1 MLVVYNFD
9 SNNILV
15 EPLNNR
21 EAGKRKTAWSLINNT
36 LSNGVVI
43 PKLYVLDNEVSLE
56 LNASM
61 KKKQI
66 RYQLFPPTTHHRND
80 DERDIKTHR
89 NNFYLV

>member
-43 PKLYVLDNEVSLE
+43 PKLYVLYNEVSLE

-61 KKKQI
+61 IKKTDQVSVI
-66 RYQLFPPTTHHRND
+66 PSNHPPQ
-80 DERDIKTHR
+80 K
-89 NNFYLV
+89 

>member
-15 EPLNNR
+15 EPLNKR

-56 LNASM
+56 LNAYM
-61 KKKQI
+61 TKKTDQVSVVPSNH
-66 RYQLFPPTTHHRND
+66 PPQ
-80 DERDIKTHR
+80 K
-89 NNFYLV
+89 

>member
-21 EAGKRKTAWSLINNT
+21 EAGKRKTAWSFINNT

-61 KKKQI
+61 TKKTDQVSVVPSNH
-66 RYQLFPPTTHHRND
+66 PPQ
-80 DERDIKTHR
+80 K
-89 NNFYLV
+89 